1 MEFRARIL
9 EEERKECLESQFV
22 WWTRSV
28 RRADGSEVEMK
39 IEVVHGVWDTPWT
52 NIKRGEVLSLET
64 DGNWRLNGECY
75 DEQ

>member
-1 MEFRARIL
+1 
-9 EEERKECLESQFV
+9 
-22 WWTRSV
+22 
-28 RRADGSEVEMK
+28 MK
-39 IEVVHGVWDTPWT
+39 SEVVHGVWDTPWT